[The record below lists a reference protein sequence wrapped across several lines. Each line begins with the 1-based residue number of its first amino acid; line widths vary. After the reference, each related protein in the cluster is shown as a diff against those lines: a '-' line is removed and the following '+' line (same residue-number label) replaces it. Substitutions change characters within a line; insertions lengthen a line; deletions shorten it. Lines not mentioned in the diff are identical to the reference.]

1 MKTAHN
7 TLAGAGFFRPHW
19 QTLVS
24 IAPADPAPA
33 ARKAMRADWL
43 ACPWAPAA
51 PDSFGVPTG
60 AELRAQRKRQAEE
73 AKEEAAGASGELR
86 AELRARLAQASRLGW
101 NRPATNCQIRAE
113 VRKFSAV
120 LARRLCDG
128 TSMRGRA
135 HVRTKAEGY
144 RRKASVPKYWG
155 DFRAQVAAEI
165 ESELWHS
172 LGLRVAAGLGSGMR
186 PARAILRAMRS
197 RLVVVSALKAGESIL
212 RRMSHRSEGD
222 DLTARADDGAPAGR
236 WQPAPEQVARLRE
249 AIRAGAR
256 NAPTAARMLALLD
269 SILAGRPPAGANA
282 ARTVGRML
290 ACAEA
295 GGFSAPSSWRA
306 YCGARVGGRP
316 AIVTA

>member
-43 ACPWAPAA
+43 ACPWSPPA
-51 PDSFGVPTG
+51 PDTFGVPTG

-73 AKEEAAGASGELR
+73 AKEEAAGELR
-86 AELRARLAQASRLGW
+86 AELRARLAQSSRLGW
-101 NRPATNCQIRAE
+101 TRPATNCQIRSQ
-113 VRKFSAV
+113 VRKFSAA

-135 HVRTKAEGY
+135 HVRSSREGY
-144 RRKASVPKYWG
+144 RKNQSAPKWWG
-155 DFRAQVAAEI
+155 DYRPEVAAEI

-172 LGLRVAAGLGSGMR
+172 LGLRLAAGLGSGMR

-212 RRMSHRSEGD
+212 RRMSHRAEGE
-222 DLTARADDGAPAGR
+222 DLTSRADTAAPAGR

-269 SILAGRPPAGANA
+269 SILSGRPPAGANA
-282 ARTVGRML
+282 SHAIGRML
-290 ACAEA
+290 AAAAA
-295 GGFSAPSSWRA
+295 GGFAEPDSWRA
-306 YCGARVGGRP
+306 YSGSRVSPGRP
-316 AIVTA
+316 AIATA